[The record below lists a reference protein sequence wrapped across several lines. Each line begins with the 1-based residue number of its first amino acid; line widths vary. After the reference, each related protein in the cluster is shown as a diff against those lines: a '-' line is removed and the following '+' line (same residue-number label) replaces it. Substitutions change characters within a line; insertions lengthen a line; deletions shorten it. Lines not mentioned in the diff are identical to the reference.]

1 MGITLAKGQGLTLE
15 KSQNNLSLVTIG
27 LGWDIAEQKKGL
39 LGGLFGGQPAEY
51 DLDVVA
57 FLCDAS
63 GKVRDVGRDASGGRA
78 HVLGRLLA
86 TAVIAAFGDA
96 LAQILD
102 TELSLIEMDRCA
114 SRNIVDICMMDAGK
128 LQQLAAYSL
137 RAQARYE
144 PSDFN
149 VDRLHGCSSC
159 SLCSWSQRAS
169 RPESRQSCENSKTI
183 SRSGA
188 MTLCF
193 LPA

>member
-1 MGITLAKGQGLTLE
+1 MAHVVHHVGHRRVACVGLVRSMGGGRRGRSLRACGRGGGMRVVPLMPHLLRLTCGCA
-15 KSQNNLSLVTIG
+15 VMAVHRMAG
-27 LGWDIAEQKKGL
+27 
-39 LGGLFGGQPAEY
+39 
-51 DLDVVA
+51 
-57 FLCDAS
+57 
-63 GKVRDVGRDASGGRA
+63 VGRDASGGRA

-159 SLCSWSQRAS
+159 SLCTWSQRAS